1 MPKTLA
7 PKTAPCLILTGQRT
21 HRWNVAARRLPGV
34 LGRWLADNIGSMRI
48 ATRGWAVVA
57 LSLWVLSGC
66 ASTLAE
72 PTPLA
77 FRPAIDYPTLVQ
89 MTRALQSDPN
99 DLIEKVVARH
109 VRLTLMRYSHMPE
122 RLHQIDQTGD
132 LIDFVCLDSASF
144 AEGPTK
150 AQIVR
155 FEAGVEGAVT
165 YWLTGCGLQEP
176 K

>member
-1 MPKTLA
+1 MPKTPA
-7 PKTAPCLILTGQRT
+7 PQAAPCLILAGQRT
-21 HRWNVAARRLPGV
+21 HRWNAAARRLPGV
-34 LGRWLADNIGSMRI
+34 LGRWLVNKIGS
-48 ATRGWAVVA
+48 TGLVVVA
-57 LSLWVLSGC
+57 LSLSVLSGC
-66 ASTLAE
+66 ASSLAE

-99 DLIEKVVARH
+99 DLVDKVVARH

-122 RLHQIDQTGD
+122 RLHQIDRTED

-165 YWLTGCGLQEP
+165 YWLTGCGVQQP